1 MVVYVWRICFSG
13 DQPWIRQTFLCKW
26 NHHIFG
32 NVHPKSVD
40 GSWLGSWEA
49 HSHLGIANV
58 LWFSP
63 SYTSKLLCCCF
74 QFDDIDLGEI
84 INANIVLSQYTK
96 PTPVQKY
103 SIPIVKAKRDLMA
116 CAQTGESLR
125 CRHGNVEDN
134 TPGSL
139 QQRVHS
145 LINRQTGSRVL
156 GWKWK
161 LSDCILANKR
171 RVLWNYRRSCFALT
185 SSRSISY
192 Q

>member
-1 MVVYVWRICFSG
+1 MSMELG
-13 DQPWIRQTFLCKW
+13 
-26 NHHIFG
+26 FG
-32 NVHPKSVD
+32 SR
-40 GSWLGSWEA
+40 EA

-58 LWFSP
+58 LCFTP

-74 QFDDIDLGEI
+74 QFNDIDLGEI
-84 INANIVLSQYTK
+84 ISSNIVLSQYTK

-145 LINRQTGSRVL
+145 FVGRFPVFG
-156 GWKWK
+156 
-161 LSDCILANKR
+161 
-171 RVLWNYRRSCFALT
+171 
-185 SSRSISY
+185 
-192 Q
+192 